1 MFSVTT
7 NFFQDILD
15 KTHGINSLH
24 DFFQSQYEMFNKVLY
39 SLFYHNI
46 FITINI
52 YHFIIFYAIF
62 NLPSRYNN
70 KKFTDR

>member
-7 NFFQDILD
+7 NFFQDTLD
-15 KTHGINSLH
+15 KTRKKNSLH
-24 DFFQSQYEMFNKVLY
+24 DFFQNQYEMLNKVLY

-46 FITINI
+46 FIKII
-52 YHFIIFYAIF
+52 YHLIIFYAMF
-62 NLPSRYNN
+62 NLLSHNNN